1 MIKNNNILS
10 KIKKFVKEHQAD
22 ITLVIG
28 VVLISLL
35 SFALGYIVAREQEKT
50 PLIFE
55 EITVNEFRNSFSS
68 APFDG
73 FDI

>member
-22 ITLVIG
+22 IILVIG

-73 FDI
+73 LDI